1 MESKVQHFLFVLQVG
16 LFCSVMSCWQR
27 TLIWFPCSHLGLCIR
42 DADVLLWASIVSLS
56 LSFYFNF
63 IVNQVSVFNEVILVV
78 SQLLSITPGLH
89 SPVYSS
95 PLPSLPQAALSLAAI
110 PVWAGLLAL

>member
-63 IVNQVSVFNEVILVV
+63 IVNQVSVFNGVIFGRV
-78 SQLLSITPGLH
+78 SIAFHHSRVCIPG
-89 SPVYSS
+89 V
-95 PLPSLPQAALSLAAI
+95 
-110 PVWAGLLAL
+110 